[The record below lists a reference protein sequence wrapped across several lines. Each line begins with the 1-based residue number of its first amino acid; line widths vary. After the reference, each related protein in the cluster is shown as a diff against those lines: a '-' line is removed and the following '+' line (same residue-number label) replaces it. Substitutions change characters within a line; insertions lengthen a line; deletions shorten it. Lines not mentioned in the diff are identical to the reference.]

1 MKFNPRDLL
10 AIPNILSVVRL
21 ILVPVFISMYIN
33 ANSIQDYRIAG
44 AVILFSGLTDLLDG
58 YIARK
63 WNQITDLGK
72 LLDPV
77 ADKITQ
83 AAVVICLM
91 LRFRYM
97 WLIVVF
103 FIVKELSM
111 LIWNIILFRQKKRL
125 DGALWYGKVSTAV
138 FYACMIILVAFPD
151 ISVGLASALMII
163 TGFFLLLSFVM
174 YTKKFL
180 SMYHN

>member
-1 MKFNPRDLL
+1 MKFNPKDFL
-10 AIPNILSVVRL
+10 AIPNILSVIRL

-33 ANSIQDYRIAG
+33 ADSIQDYRMAG

-58 YIARK
+58 FIARK

-83 AAVVICLM
+83 AAVIICLM
-91 LRFRYM
+91 LRFDYM
-97 WLIVVF
+97 WIIVVF
-103 FIVKELSM
+103 FMLKELSM
-111 LIWNIILFRQKKRL
+111 LMWNIILFRQNKRL

-151 ISVGLASALMII
+151 VSLGFANTLMII
-163 TGFFLLLSFVM
+163 TGFFLLLSFIM

-180 SMYHN
+180 TMYQS